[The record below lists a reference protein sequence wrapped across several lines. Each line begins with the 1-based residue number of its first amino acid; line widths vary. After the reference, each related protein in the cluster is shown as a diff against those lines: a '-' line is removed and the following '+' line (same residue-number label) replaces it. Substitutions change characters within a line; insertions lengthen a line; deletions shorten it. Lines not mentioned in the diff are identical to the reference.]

1 MNYQHH
7 SVELQCSST
16 DDSITI
22 QLPSTGDSPD
32 WALNLDF
39 IIKAIANKFKPKWLF
54 TINDTMINQHD
65 PIQFGVVLSQQ
76 TPPPAILKIMS
87 LKEVVSFY
95 AKPKHTE
102 DGLINEIL
110 NDMTTE
116 EMHAL
121 NEPISTSDF
130 KLSWDHL
137 IECIK
142 HEMWPVLASVIQ
154 AMLNND
160 DEKQNG

>member
-32 WALNLDF
+32 WASNLDF
-39 IIKAIANKFKPKWLF
+39 VIKAIANHFKPKCLF
-54 TINDTMINQHD
+54 TINDSMINQND

-87 LKEVVSFY
+87 LKEVISFY
-95 AKPKHTE
+95 TQPKQTDDSH
-102 DGLINEIL
+102 GLINEIL
-110 NDMTTE
+110 
-116 EMHAL
+116 
-121 NEPISTSDF
+121 
-130 KLSWDHL
+130 
-137 IECIK
+137 
-142 HEMWPVLASVIQ
+142 
-154 AMLNND
+154 
-160 DEKQNG
+160 